1 MADNA
6 LISYI
11 GPDRAGLISKV
22 TGRLFDLGG
31 SLGDITFAALG
42 RGAEMTLLYE
52 LPKGLTLDALRKE
65 LSALPEVQ
73 DGEFKVSEF
82 ALKTAAGP
90 TSRITHRVILSGGDR
105 PGLIAKTIRILDEH
119 GARVVRMNAE
129 KLIGSTGDQYI
140 ARFAISVRHER
151 APACLSG
158 IVALA
163 GELGMTFRYETA

>member
-1 MADNA
+1 MNPSRIFILRPVATA
-6 LISYI
+6 LLMV
-11 GPDRAGLISKV
+11 AV
-22 TGRLFDLGG
+22 
-31 SLGDITFAALG
+31 
-42 RGAEMTLLYE
+42 LLSGFVAYRE
-52 LPKGLTLDALRKE
+52 LP

-140 ARFAISVRHER
+140 ARFAISVRHGR